1 VASLLRKLWL
11 RFQNLNIGIKV
22 AVLFGLSCT
31 VVLVLNYL
39 YYAHMTYRRVEENI
53 LKANL
58 ISVNQAANNLSD
70 AFASVLSSLTEI
82 KTEVQ
87 AAQDIANTPDS
98 RIRYTANYVELN
110 KYLTG

>member
-1 VASLLRKLWL
+1 MFRELWR

-22 AVLFGLSCT
+22 ALLFGLSCT
-31 VVLVLNYL
+31 VVLVVNYL
-39 YYAHMTYRRVEENI
+39 FFARMTYMRFEDSI

-70 AFASVLSSLTEI
+70 SFASVLSHLTEI

-87 AAQDIANTPDS
+87 VSQDITNQPDTRS
-98 RIRYTANYVELN
+98 Q
-110 KYLTG
+110 